1 MVRFSPHDLFC
12 GAKSCPANG
21 VNIFAFV
28 EYTSYEE
35 AAFAISQ
42 GVTLHGSRLRVEHKE
57 SVDNYNR
64 RDLSFV
70 SGGSPRT
77 RYLADNQEALAMLFQ
92 RGVSIG
98 MANAAAQVQ
107 TLPASGYG
115 SGAYSYYPHYN
126 QSQYG
131 PYVSP
136 SATIDS
142 ESPSNLQVHGNLYVP
157 PVMGQMTQ
165 MQYPAAP
172 PQYVQYP
179 QYPQPL
185 PARSNYQW
193 PPPAGANSNETTS
206 ATPAASHEVKN

>member
-1 MVRFSPHDLFC
+1 MVRFPSLYLLC
-12 GAKSCPANG
+12 GAKPSPANG

-28 EYTSYEE
+28 EYTSYDE
-35 AAFAISQ
+35 ATFAISQ

-70 SGGSPRT
+70 SGGSPRN

-107 TLPASGYG
+107 ALPASGYG

-206 ATPAASHEVKN
+206 ATPAASNEAKN